1 MLRSCDP
8 EGLKQEMWA
17 LLAIYQAL
25 RIAINDAIA
34 TVGSMALSMASFVM
48 TSTARRRGAS
58 GPDSFAWRS

>member
-1 MLRSCDP
+1 
-8 EGLKQEMWA
+8 MWA
-17 LLAIYQAL
+17 LLAVYQAL